1 MNTVNRY
8 ISIASRQK
16 KKFFLIEVRNSFEGE
31 IVMDADTNLPIS
43 TKGNWASGSLHGIG
57 LSNVKRE
64 AEKYMGDLDIKVKKN
79 EFSVTVLLQERRQ
92 V

>member
-1 MNTVNRY
+1 MDRY
-8 ISIASRQK
+8 ISISSRQK
-16 KKFFLIEVRNSFEGE
+16 KKFFLIEVRNSYEGE

-43 TKGNWASGSLHGIG
+43 TKGDGTSGFLHGIG

-64 AEKYMGDLDIKVKKN
+64 AQEYMGDLDIKVKNN